1 MAPGRSSMRL
11 ARIGFAA
18 VIAGGMAMALLSGP
32 LASTAEGQAT
42 DGGTPTSTV
51 FGTNFLIKSQV
62 DNSFCVQ
69 VASGTTEGRTITL
82 QTCGSADTQRFAFSH
97 NADETNVIL
106 DSQGM
111 CLDGRSRKAGDGL
124 ALPVQKCR
132 FGDALR
138 WAYLASGQIKDV
150 KNGKCLQVPGAA
162 NNASVSLADC
172 DATKPGQKFLVAH

>member
-1 MAPGRSSMRL
+1 MRM
-11 ARIGFAA
+11 IGAGLA
-18 VIAGGMAMALLSGP
+18 VIFVAGVAMADGKEKEREKEKDP
-32 LASTAEGQAT
+32 VSTIHG
-42 DGGTPTSTV
+42 V
-51 FGTNFLIKSQV
+51 NFLIKSQV

-82 QTCGSADTQRFAFSH
+82 QTCGSADTQRFAFSNNH
-97 NADETNVIL
+97 DDTNVIL

-111 CLDGRSRKAGDGL
+111 CLDGRNRKPNDGL
-124 ALPVQKCR
+124 AIPVQKCK
-132 FGDALR
+132 FGEAFR

-172 DATKPGQKFLVAH
+172 DATKKTQQFLVTH